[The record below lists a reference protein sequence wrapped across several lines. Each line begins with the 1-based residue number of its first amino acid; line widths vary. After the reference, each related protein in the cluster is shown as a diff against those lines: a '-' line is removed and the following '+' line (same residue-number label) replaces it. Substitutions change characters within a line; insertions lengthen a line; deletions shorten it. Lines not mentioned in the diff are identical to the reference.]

1 VLVDTFIP
9 FEPEP
14 LQVVQLRLFAGLHVP
29 CLVGVLDAYDEIPV
43 VVSRKQVVE
52 QRGACIADVQVP
64 RGAGCLSYSDFIH
77 YDSSI
82 FSSRT
87 TASLALPSPLPVN
100 LSFSVVVAFIF
111 YLHVLVFNRQA
122 SIYRI

>member
-1 VLVDTFIP
+1 
-9 FEPEP
+9 
-14 LQVVQLRLFAGLHVP
+14 AGLHVP

-52 QRGACIADVQVP
+52 QRGSCIADVQVP
-64 RGAGCLSYSDFIH
+64 RGAGCISYSDFIH

-87 TASLALPSPLPVN
+87 TASLAMPSPLPVN
-100 LSFSVVVAFIF
+100 PSFSVVVA
-111 YLHVLVFNRQA
+111 LMLTLPAPVFKREADTSRISYNYGLNVGVSAMITA
-122 SIYRI
+122 SMLPSH